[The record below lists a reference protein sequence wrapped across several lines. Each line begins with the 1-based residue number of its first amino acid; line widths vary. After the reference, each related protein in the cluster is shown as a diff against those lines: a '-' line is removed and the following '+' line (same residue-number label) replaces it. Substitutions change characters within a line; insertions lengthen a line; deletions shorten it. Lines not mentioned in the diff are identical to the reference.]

1 MSLQPTHQPIPALR
15 PEQQSI
21 FFDLVKSNT
30 PAWLLAASAPLRA
43 ELYESLNASHRSR
56 SEVSSLLKTLQSPE
70 DFCTPLLAKAM
81 SDKLGAPL
89 EVAGVVFQHV
99 RSTSSLLGLRRK
111 LVMPIDRDLLSAACE
126 NFELS
131 ETLPGNYNDTSLLYI
146 PEKITGHAAKTLSI
160 KPHEFAGLCRT
171 LDLGQQYQTHL
182 KNLFEPVSERHE
194 LRDKYIAHARNSFE
208 VSRHAA
214 FMQKHISAQVHQAL
228 KAVTSR
234 QPVTLGNNTLGYQAL
249 KLFGVTLNGA
259 MFIGPVKKHDDD
271 DNRCVVYLP
280 GDPLHPLKEF
290 ASFTDFEVE
299 LSRRLRHDG
308 YRRWFMRYIK
318 LAERS
323 AFLKNLDE
331 KLLSPNTSPL
341 PRHTVYVSLSGDDIT
356 GDIFQ
361 QTFRQYSDQVMA
373 DARILIVPT
382 DDEDEKSRL
391 ERLQTYASIGIN
403 LVLFGASFLPVV
415 GEVLLAVTAVQ
426 LLSQVYEGI
435 ASWSRGEMEEATD
448 YLFDTVENLILMAA
462 FAAGTAAAASAYR
475 TIRASLF
482 IEGLR
487 KVTCA
492 DSRSRLWKPDLSPYQ
507 QSRKLPR
514 GSAPD
519 TRGLHWA
526 DGQAYLP
533 IDTAVYAVR
542 PKTGT
547 DLWEVLAPQGA
558 GETYNPVLETNDVGA
573 WRHDS
578 ELLQEWDRL
587 KLFRRFGYS
596 RDDVP
601 DNTAAQIIAVCGI
614 EDAVLRQAHISRS
627 HPPALLVDTVHR
639 FRADA
644 AVTRFIEQMKEPSSA
659 SLADPDLQ
667 LHLLTTSERWLG
679 NAAIKVVNAAGGR
692 VSFHGAANAQAGE
705 TLSLNQDALDKGR
718 LHTSLLSALSSGQC
732 EHLLNTKTTDVAAQ
746 GKALT
751 TIIAEQ
757 AERNRPGLFTRIY
770 QRTEAPN
777 NARVAVLMKRFEG
790 LPAAV
795 ADELVRHAESGE
807 WDELDD
813 DKVPLRLA
821 EEASRFLQQVRVSR
835 AYEGLYLSAAG
846 GSYTDRLV
854 LDTLEQL
861 PGWTGNVRVQIG
873 ESSGHHNTS
882 TSIGVENAAE
892 KVQVNVHADRYSVFV
907 DTTTPSTTFSQRTR
921 DHYFQALWHGLSA
934 RRKTLLGVHA
944 DDAGAALRA
953 KITERALQRR
963 QAVAQLMDDQPS
975 RPGYTSP
982 MRLAD
987 RPLAMPSTGHS
998 NSLAIIAS
1006 HDVLVRRALELYP
1019 LHSPRQ
1025 IHALLNVM
1033 GTNVILALKKL
1044 EAMRQ
1049 EFLAIRENLSRW
1061 VNRQTWHQ
1069 APDGPRLEVPRLSKS
1084 SAAQAII
1091 RSWRKESEVI
1101 QSGEH
1106 LLGTL
1111 TFSAQPLGEL
1121 PVIIGDFSHIG
1132 GLVMDRVG
1140 ASAGLNHFLKNF
1152 DNLRTLSL
1160 RGNHLTRLPQALT
1173 TMSRLVDLDLSNNL
1187 IQLTPASQAQLA
1199 GMTGLQSMNLAFNP
1213 SLTRAPDVSRMQ
1225 HLERLNLQ
1233 GAGINQWP
1241 AGALDLPRLRELDLR
1256 DNRIDT
1262 LPDEVLKGNPFP
1274 NKGTNLHGNP
1284 LSPDTLKGISSYQQ
1298 RTGVSLGIIA
1308 SEYRRLNTHS
1318 VTDATQVAPWL
1329 TGLDVAKA
1337 QTRRGLWASL
1347 QAYPD
1352 SRGFFNVIARLSD
1365 IADYKRLYSDF
1376 SQRIWN
1382 VLEAAGEDD
1391 RLRRALFRLAR
1402 LGRVSADGYSA
1413 SFSEMEVLVLC
1424 YRANTAAATGAASL
1438 EQQFIGLLRGLFRLQ
1453 EVERFA
1459 LADINT
1465 RSGSQQKSY
1474 EHALEISLAYRVGL
1488 SERLGLPS
1496 QPRTMT
1502 SPWYVE
1508 VTPAMLERGC
1518 QAVLTTERSS
1528 ALLEWIIDQRFWVEY
1543 LESAHQDQFFAIS
1556 DRSAQAFA
1564 QLEGQFELTREV
1576 ASARMNALIDNFKN
1590 ERRDLLRQ
1598 LTAPALARYRAP
1610 EVPSTSSSSG
1620 VSR

>member
-1 MSLQPTHQPIPALR
+1 MSPQPNHQPIPALT

-111 LVMPIDRDLLSAACE
+111 LVLPIDRNLLSAACE
-126 NFELS
+126 NFELN
-131 ETLPGNYNDTSLLYI
+131 ETLPGNYNDASLLYI
-146 PEKITGHAAKTLSI
+146 PEKITGHAAKILSI

-171 LDLGQQYQTHL
+171 LDLGKQYQTHL

-214 FMQKHISAQVHQAL
+214 FMQKHISAQVHQTL

-259 MFIGPVKKHDDD
+259 MFIGPVKEHDDD

-280 GDPLHPLKEF
+280 GDPQHPLKEY
-290 ASFTDFEVE
+290 ASFTDFEVA
-299 LSRRLRHDG
+299 LSRRLRQDE

-318 LAERS
+318 LADRS
-323 AFLKNLDE
+323 KFLKNLDE

-361 QTFRQYSDQVMA
+361 QTFLQYSDQVMA

-391 ERLQTYASIGIN
+391 ERLQTYTSIGIN

-435 ASWSRGEMEEATD
+435 ASWSRGELEEATD

-462 FAAGTAAAASAYR
+462 FAAGTAAAASAYK

-492 DSRSRLWKPDLSPYQ
+492 DSRSRLWKPDLSPYH
-507 QSRKLPR
+507 QSRTLPQ

-533 IDTAVYAVR
+533 IDAAVYAVR

-547 DLWEVLAPQGA
+547 DLWEVLAPKGT

-614 EDAVLRQAHISRS
+614 EDAVMRQAHISRS

-644 AVTRFIEQMKEPSSA
+644 AVTRFIEQIKEPSTA
-659 SLADPDLQ
+659 TLADPDLQ
-667 LHLLTTSERWLG
+667 LHLLTTSERWPG
-679 NAAIKVVNAAGGR
+679 SAAIKVVNASGGR

-718 LHTSLLSALSSGQC
+718 LHTSLLSALSSSQR
-732 EHLLNTKTTDVAAQ
+732 EQLLNTKTTDAAAQ

-757 AERNRPGLFTRIY
+757 AERNRPGLFARIY

-777 NARVAVLMKRFEG
+777 NARVAVLMKRFDG

-821 EEASRFLQQVRVSR
+821 EEASRFMQRVRVSR
-835 AYEGLYLSAAG
+835 AYEGLYLNAAG

-861 PGWTGNVRVQIG
+861 PGWTGNVRVQIR

-882 TSIGVENAAE
+882 TSIGVASDPE

-944 DDAGAALRA
+944 DDAGAALRE

-998 NSLAIIAS
+998 NSLAIITS

-1025 IHALLNVM
+1025 IYALINVT
-1033 GTNVILALKKL
+1033 GTNVILSLKKL

-1049 EFLAIRENLSRW
+1049 EFLAIREDLSRW

-1091 RSWRKESEVI
+1091 RSWRKEPQVI

-1111 TFSAQPLGEL
+1111 RLAAQPLGEL
-1121 PVIIGDFSHIG
+1121 PAIVGDFSHIG
-1132 GLVMDRVG
+1132 RLVMDGVG

-1173 TMSRLVDLDLSNNL
+1173 GMSRLVDLDLSNNL

-1225 HLERLNLQ
+1225 HLERLSLQ

-1241 AGALDLPRLRELDLR
+1241 AGAVGLPRLRELDLR

-1262 LPDEVLKGNPFP
+1262 LPDEVLKGNPLP
-1274 NKGTNLHGNP
+1274 NMGTNLHGNP
-1284 LSPDTLKGISSYQQ
+1284 LSPDTFKGVSSYQQ

-1308 SEYRRLNTHS
+1308 SAYRRLNARS
-1318 VTDATQVAPWL
+1318 VTDATQVTPWL

-1337 QTRRGLWASL
+1337 QTLRGLWASL
-1347 QAYPD
+1347 QAYPESTD
-1352 SRGFFNVIARLSD
+1352 FFNVIARLSD
-1365 IADYKRLYSDF
+1365 IADYKRLYSSF
-1376 SQRIWN
+1376 SQRVWN

-1402 LGRVSADGYSA
+1402 LGRISADGYSA

-1424 YRANTAAATGAASL
+1424 YQANTAATTGAAPL

-1474 EHALEISLAYRVGL
+1474 DHALEISLAYRVGL

-1502 SPWYVE
+1502 SPWNVE
-1508 VTPAMLERGC
+1508 VTPAMLERVY

-1528 ALLEWIIDQRFWVEY
+1528 ALLEWIIGQRFWVEY
-1543 LESAHQDQFFAIS
+1543 LESAHQDRFFAVS

-1576 ASARMNALIDNFKN
+1576 ASERMNALIDNFQN

-1598 LTAPALARYRAP
+1598 LTAPALARHRAP

-1620 VSR
+1620 ASR